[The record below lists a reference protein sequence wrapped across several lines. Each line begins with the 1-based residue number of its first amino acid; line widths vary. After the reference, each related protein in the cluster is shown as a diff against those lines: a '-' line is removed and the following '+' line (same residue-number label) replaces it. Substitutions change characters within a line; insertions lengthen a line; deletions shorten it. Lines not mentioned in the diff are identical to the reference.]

1 MLHGHAHVGVAVEF
15 YESEGAFSNTDI
27 DYAMDKFLVPAGFA
41 TNQEIAAHAPTPFKA
56 QMASKAARLERSGAR
71 GARGER
77 DRDGNWVQQSGR
89 AARLSSK
96 LVSHDAG
103 VDVRSLPER

>member
-1 MLHGHAHVGVAVEF
+1 MASRLSAASGPSYSTAAGVAE
-15 YESEGAFSNTDI
+15 
-27 DYAMDKFLVPAGFA
+27 PAGFA
-41 TNQEIAAHAPTPFKA
+41 TNQEIAAHAPAPFDA
-56 QMASKAARLERSGAR
+56 QITSKAARLERSGAR